1 MKKILV
7 PTDFSEASQW
17 AVEVAT
23 GIAQK
28 SNAEIILLHV
38 VEEPTKQSFSLA
50 GEWELDQDWEEK
62 IFTLELIRRS
72 KKDLNKLGLEI
83 QDKGIVVSMELKVGN
98 PYHGISTVIGVHQVD
113 LVVMGT
119 FGHTRLERIFL
130 GSNTEKVIRRSKCP
144 VLTVYERPVTQLFK
158 NIVYATCTNTDE
170 TGFSKVLKIAQQLY
184 DSTIHLVRINTPSNF
199 VPDRHIKKSMQAF
212 ADRLHLQNYTLNIFS
227 DTTEEEGILNFAES
241 IQADLIGL
249 TTHARSG
256 FVHLLTGSVSEG
268 IVNYSKTPVLTYL
281 ANGKS

>member
-28 SNAEIILLHV
+28 SKAEIVLLHV
-38 VEEPTKQSFSLA
+38 VEEPTKQSFSVA
-50 GEWELDQDWEEK
+50 GEWDQHQDWEEK
-62 IFTLELIRRS
+62 IFTLELIKRS
-72 KKDLNKLGLEI
+72 TKDLNKVGLEI
-83 QDKGIVVSMELKVGN
+83 QDKGVEVSMELRIGN
-98 PYHGISTVIGVHQVD
+98 PYHGISSIISERQVD

-130 GSNTEKVIRRSKCP
+130 GSNTEKVIRRSRCP
-144 VLTVYERPVTQLFK
+144 VLTVYERPGSQNFK

-170 TGFSKVLKIAQQLY
+170 TPFSKVLKLAQQLY
-184 DSTIHLVRINTPSNF
+184 DSTIHLVRVNTPSNF
-199 VPDRHIKKSMQAF
+199 LPDRHIKKSMQAF
-212 ADRLHLQNYTLNIFS
+212 ADRLHLENYTVNIFN

-256 FVHLLTGSVSEG
+256 FAHLLTRSVSEG
-268 IVNYSKTPVLTYL
+268 IVDYSKMPVLTYL
-281 ANGKS
+281 ANDKS

>member
-28 SNAEIILLHV
+28 SNSEIILLHV
-38 VEEPTKQSFSLA
+38 LEEISKQSYNVT
-50 GEWELDQDWEEK
+50 GEWEPHQDWEEK
-62 IFTLELIRRS
+62 IFTLELLKRS
-72 KKDLNKLGLEI
+72 KNDLNNLGLEI
-83 QDKGIVVSMELKVGN
+83 QDKGVTVSLQLKVGN
-98 PYHGISTVIGVHQVD
+98 PYHGISTIISEQEVD

-130 GSNTEKVIRRSKCP
+130 GSNTEKVIRRSRCP
-144 VLTVYERPVTQLFK
+144 VLTVYERPGSQLFK
-158 NIVYATCTNTDE
+158 NIVYATCVNEDE
-170 TGFSKVLKIAQQLY
+170 SAFSKVLKIAQQLY

-199 VPDRHIKKSMQAF
+199 LPDRHIKKSMVEF
-212 ADRLHLQNYTLNIFS
+212 ADRLHLENYTINIFN

-249 TTHARSG
+249 ATHARSG
-256 FVHLLTGSVSEG
+256 FAHLLTGNVSEG
-268 IVNYSKTPVLTYL
+268 VVNYSKMPVLTYL
-281 ANGKS
+281 TDEKP